1 MKSYKYSTKERAE
14 RVSKTLGCT
23 GYHYHNE
30 NGERKYM
37 PCKDMKTFKEKT
49 QKKSK
54 AKEEEVTELVSDD
67 GTWLTSD
74 IRIMDPAS
82 TGIGTKT
89 TDQIVAQTKTP
100 RDVFMRGGVSFRGE
114 SVMAEEDME
123 HAFGFED
130 TMFMDYEDTV
140 KHYQKKLKLDKDDAI
155 GRAIQQ
161 GKKPNLQKRTPKKI
175 KKKKNFI
182 DRLILKE
189 KDIDE
194 NEDLIEDIILNK
206 VNSNK
211 EINGKPNKVLL
222 NNILSLKRMAKR
234 QGLNLDK
241 LIELIKNE

>member
-74 IRIMDPAS
+74 VRILDPAS
-82 TGIGTKT
+82 TGIGRKT

-114 SVMAEEDME
+114 SVVAEEDME

-130 TMFMDYEDTV
+130 TMFMDYKDTV
-140 KHYQKKLKLDKDDAI
+140 KYYKEKLGLDKDSAEDRTI
-155 GRAIQQ
+155 KQ

-175 KKKKNFI
+175 KNKKNFI

-189 KDIDE
+189 KGIDE
-194 NEDLIEDIILNK
+194 NEDLIEDILINK
-206 VNSNK
+206 SNSDK
-211 EINGKPNKVLL
+211 DMGGKPNKVLL
-222 NNILSLKRMAKR
+222 NNISSLKRMAKK
-234 QGLNLDK
+234 QGLNLDR

>member
-23 GYHYHNE
+23 GYHYHND
-30 NGERKYM
+30 NGDRKYM
-37 PCKDMKTFKEKT
+37 PCKDMKTFKQKT
-49 QKKSK
+49 EKKSK
-54 AKEEEVTELVSDD
+54 PEEKEVTELISDD

-74 IRIMDPAS
+74 IKIMDPAS

-89 TDQIVAQTKTP
+89 TDQIAAQTKTP
-100 RDVFMRGGVSFRGE
+100 RDVFMRGGVSLRGE

-130 TMFMDYEDTV
+130 TKFMDYEDTV
-140 KHYQKKLKLDKDDAI
+140 KHYQKKLKLDKDAAI
-155 GRAIQQ
+155 DRAIQQ

-189 KDIDE
+189 KGIDE

-206 VNSNK
+206 SNSNK
-211 EINGKPNKVLL
+211 DLNGKPNKVLL
-222 NNILSLKRMAKR
+222 NNISSLKRMAKK
-234 QGLNLDK
+234 QGLNLEK